1 MTQPWAK
8 KFPACGSASGA
19 LAQLVT
25 GFAVRASDTEYGTA
39 SSRHSVN
46 NFSLLEPAAMIPY
59 NHKMTP
65 QELIENRQ
73 GRATGRIYEQSN

>member
-1 MTQPWAK
+1 MGK

-25 GFAVRASDTEYGTA
+25 GFAVRASDREYGMA

-46 NFSLLEPAAMIPY
+46 NFSQLEPNPIIHY

-65 QELIENRQ
+65 PGVTENRR
-73 GRATGRIYEQSN
+73 GRATGRFYEPN

>member
-8 KFPACGSASGA
+8 KFPACSSASGA
-19 LAQLVT
+19 LAHLVT
-25 GFAVRASDTEYGTA
+25 GFTLRASKTEYGTA
-39 SSRHSVN
+39 SSGHSVN

-65 QELIENRQ
+65 QGLIENRR
-73 GRATGRIYEQSN
+73 GRATGRIYEQPN